1 MNFFKRP
8 DSQYWWFQFRL
19 DGKRHQKSS
28 GELNRRK
35 AENVAASYRSNLI
48 QTQRLGFT
56 EKKPVPTFSAATK
69 EFLDWSAQHHASK
82 LSTHTRYVTSS
93 KALLKTFGK
102 SRLDGIS
109 PEDVERFKVARANHI
124 SPKTGRKICP
134 ATVNRELACLKI
146 VCNYFIRLDVIVK
159 NPVSRVKFLAENN
172 EQTRVLSFEE
182 QRLYL
187 LAAPQPLRD
196 VAALMLETGCRPEE
210 IYRSQKEDVNFASG
224 YLLIP
229 KGKTKAA
236 RRKIPLTANAAEL
249 LRRRIAE
256 SSGSFL
262 FPHRFDEDK
271 PILKVNW
278 QHHQAVSKSQVKP
291 FRLYDCRHTY
301 ASRLAM
307 SGVDLVTLASLLGHS
322 KIQMVM
328 RYAHP
333 SQEHQFEAV
342 RKLEQFT
349 ARKGL
354 KVA

>member
-1 MNFFKRP
+1 M
-8 DSQYWWFQFRL
+8 RL
-19 DGKRHQKSS
+19 DS
-28 GELNRRK
+28 
-35 AENVAASYRSNLI
+35 
-48 QTQRLGFT
+48 
-56 EKKPVPTFSAATK
+56 
-69 EFLDWSAQHHASK
+69 
-82 LSTHTRYVTSS
+82 
-93 KALLKTFGK
+93 
-102 SRLDGIS
+102 IS
-109 PEDVERFKVARANHI
+109 PEDVERFKVARASHL

-134 ATVNRELACLKI
+134 ATVNGELACLKI
-146 VCNYFIRLDVIVK
+146 VFNYFIRLDVLIK

-210 IYRSQKEDVNFASG
+210 IYRSQKEDVNFTEG

-236 RRKIPLTANAAEL
+236 RRKIPLTANAVDFL
-249 LRRRIAE
+249 HRRSLDTA
-256 SSGSFL
+256 GSFL
-262 FPHRFDEDK
+262 FPHQFDEDK
-271 PILKVNW
+271 PMLKVNW
-278 QHHQAVSKSQVKP
+278 QHHQAISKSQVKT

-301 ASRLAM
+301 ASRMAM

-333 SQEHQFEAV
+333 SQEH
-342 RKLEQFT
+342 
-349 ARKGL
+349 
-354 KVA
+354 

>member
-1 MNFFKRP
+1 M
-8 DSQYWWFQFRL
+8 
-19 DGKRHQKSS
+19 
-28 GELNRRK
+28 
-35 AENVAASYRSNLI
+35 
-48 QTQRLGFT
+48 
-56 EKKPVPTFSAATK
+56 
-69 EFLDWSAQHHASK
+69 
-82 LSTHTRYVTSS
+82 
-93 KALLKTFGK
+93 
-102 SRLDGIS
+102 
-109 PEDVERFKVARANHI
+109 
-124 SPKTGRKICP
+124 
-134 ATVNRELACLKI
+134 
-146 VCNYFIRLDVIVK
+146 K
-159 NPVSRVKFLAENN
+159 NPVSRVKLLAENN
-172 EQTRVLSFEE
+172 EITRVLAFEE

-187 LAAPQPLRD
+187 LAAPQPLQD

-210 IYRSQKEDVNFASG
+210 IYRTQKDDVNFAEG

-236 RRKIPLTANAAEL
+236 RRKIPLTANAAEI
-249 LRRRIAE
+249 LRRRIAKAA
-256 SSGSFL
+256 GSYL
-262 FPHRFDEDK
+262 FAHRFDDEK
-271 PILKVNW
+271 PMLKTSW
-278 QHHQAVSKSQVKP
+278 QHHAAVAKSGVKP

-301 ASRLAM
+301 ASRMAM